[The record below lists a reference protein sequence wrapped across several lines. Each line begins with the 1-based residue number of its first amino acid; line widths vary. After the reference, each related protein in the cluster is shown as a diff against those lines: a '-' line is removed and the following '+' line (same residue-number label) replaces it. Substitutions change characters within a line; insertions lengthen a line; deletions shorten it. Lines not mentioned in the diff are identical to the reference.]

1 MRSSTSAVH
10 AIVVEILSK
19 RPDLSEAQ
27 ILALIEEK
35 KKEGRGL
42 LSDEGAARLVAEELL
57 IQTHRAEL
65 GRMQVKDLVSG
76 LNDVTLSG
84 RVLLAWPPQQFQRR
98 DGTPGRVL
106 RLILVDKSGRVRC
119 ALWDRH
125 VDIVSRAGNLQGR
138 IVRIGHAYT
147 RQGLTGEPEVHAGD
161 RSSIEIDPQDMP
173 IGDFPE
179 FKELFTQLGNLT
191 VTANQVNAIGIVD
204 VDPRYYTFAK
214 EDRVGSVLRAV
225 LADESGSIPM
235 VAWNERAEELRD
247 LKKGDVLQIVNAR
260 VRLDSNARPELHVEA
275 RGQASVLP
283 STPDFLK
290 IPTPKTFK
298 IAELTAQVGSADL
311 TACVLTK
318 SEPRELKR
326 ATPGEILKV
335 STIIIADETG
345 IASLSLWDDKAEL
358 VNQLHEGDII
368 ELHGMSVSKRLGE
381 LRLSLGKSGQ
391 LVQSPVEKKIIPPTT
406 RLNALEA
413 SKGLIIVECTVADE
427 PVVRQVVTE
436 RGENIDVASFT
447 VRDDLGSV
455 RLTVWRQQVAN
466 AAKLRPGT
474 RLRITGLR
482 VRPGLNGQLELSSIP
497 VTKIEP
503 IDQPVGD
510 RPAWQDVRRVIAL
523 EPGLTT
529 WVKGVVLDVVET
541 QKLAAVCETC
551 GTELR
556 VSENSFLCENCKSTK
571 SGKIVLTGRLRIDD
585 GTGVADVIL
594 ANQDTAGLTIFDAH
608 QIRELLLK
616 EGKSERVLT
625 EEEPSSLVGKEIEVY
640 ATAEPSS
647 SQGRFD
653 LKAKKLVTVA
663 GL

>member
-290 IPTPKTFK
+290 VPTPKTFK

-311 TACVLTK
+311 TACVLAK

-326 ATPGEILKV
+326 ATTGEILKV

-345 IASLSLWDDKAEL
+345 IASLSLWNDKAEL
-358 VNQLHEGDII
+358 VNQLHEGDVI

-381 LRLSLGKSGQ
+381 LRLSLGKSGR

-447 VRDDLGSV
+447 VRDGLGSV

-541 QKLAAVCETC
+541 QKLASVCETC

>member
-1 MRSSTSAVH
+1 VRSSTSAVH

-290 IPTPKTFK
+290 VPTPKTFK

-311 TACVLTK
+311 TACVLAK

-326 ATPGEILKV
+326 ATTGEILKV

-345 IASLSLWDDKAEL
+345 IASLSLWNDKAEL
-358 VNQLHEGDII
+358 VNQLHEGDVI

-381 LRLSLGKSGQ
+381 LRLSLGKSGR

-447 VRDDLGSV
+447 VRDGLGSV

-541 QKLAAVCETC
+541 QKLASVCETC